1 MRRFPESVSTYVNS
15 EADSDEI
22 VVANTTKNFDYVIV
36 GGGTA
41 GCVLAYRLSESAANT
56 VLLIEAG
63 PPISGLMSKIPAALD
78 FALHDDR
85 FNWCYATDPEPYMGN
100 RRMSCPRGR
109 GLGGSSSINGM
120 QFIRGNPN
128 DFDNWASNGLPD
140 WNYSHCLPYFK
151 RMECFE
157 RGGDAYRGD
166 QGPLHVSAATI
177 QTPLDQAFLDA
188 ALQAGHGYSDDN
200 NGFRQDGFGLSDKNT
215 YRGRRWSAF
224 DAYLKPALARE
235 NLHVE
240 TGCLTHRIIFDRKS
254 AIGVEYDLR
263 GELTQ
268 VYAEKEVLI
277 SGGSINSPQLL
288 MLSGIGD
295 AEQLNH
301 HGLPV
306 VQHLPGVGK
315 NLQDHLDLRVQ
326 VKCKQP
332 VSHYSSSIG
341 IGRATAG
348 LKWLVTRSGV
358 CATNL
363 LDVAGYICSRAEL
376 EFPNIQSTFMAIAA
390 SYDGSHSFAGHGYQ
404 AHIDLMKP
412 TSRGSIT
419 LQSANPKD
427 APSILFNYL
436 KTEEDRRVV
445 IEGFRLTRTLL
456 AQQSFDNFRDG
467 ELVPGSDVNTD
478 KEIMAWAKVNGET
491 EYHPTSSCS
500 MGLSDYDVVD
510 GDLKVHE
517 IDSLRVVDA
526 SIMPEIVT
534 ANTHATTLM
543 IAEKAAD
550 NILKNSALTPLS
562 VPVFRK

>member
-1 MRRFPESVSTYVNS
+1 MANS
-15 EADSDEI
+15 
-22 VVANTTKNFDYVIV
+22 TKNFDYVIV

-140 WNYSHCLPYFK
+140 WDYSHCLPYFK

-188 ALQAGHGYSDDN
+188 ALQAGHGCSDDN

-263 GELTQ
+263 GELIQ
-268 VYAEKEVLI
+268 VYAGKEVLI
-277 SGGSINSPQLL
+277 SAGSINSPQLL
-288 MLSGIGD
+288 MLSGVGD

-315 NLQDHLDLRVQ
+315 NLQDHLDLRIQ

-332 VSHYSSSIG
+332 VSHYPSSIG

-376 EFPNIQSTFMAIAA
+376 KFPNIQSTFMAIAA

-419 LQSANPKD
+419 LQSANPKE

-517 IDSLRVVDA
+517 IDRLRVVDA

-534 ANTHATTLM
+534 ANTHAATLM

-550 NILKNSALTPLS
+550 NILNNSALTPLS

>member
-140 WNYSHCLPYFK
+140 WDYSHCLPYFK

-277 SGGSINSPQLL
+277 SAGSINSPQLL
-288 MLSGIGD
+288 MLSGVGD

-550 NILKNSALTPLS
+550 NILNNSGLTPLS

>member
-1 MRRFPESVSTYVNS
+1 MHRFPESVSTYANS

-224 DAYLKPALARE
+224 DAYLKPVLARE

-277 SGGSINSPQLL
+277 SAGSINSPQLL
-288 MLSGIGD
+288 MLSGVGD

-419 LQSANPKD
+419 LQSANPKE

-510 GDLKVHE
+510 SDLKVHE

-550 NILKNSALTPLS
+550 NILNNSGLTPLS